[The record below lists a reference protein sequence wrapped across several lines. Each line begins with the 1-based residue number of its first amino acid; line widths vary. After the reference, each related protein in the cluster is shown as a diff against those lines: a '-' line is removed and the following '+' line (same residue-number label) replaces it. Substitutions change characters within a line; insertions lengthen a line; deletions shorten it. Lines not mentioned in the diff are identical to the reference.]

1 MPPARGV
8 ASRKITEICNWKG
21 EAFPHIKR
29 RSRERFIAMS
39 EINVQLNDSAPVQV
53 PSSTTV
59 AEALKKLDR
68 DLAKQA
74 LAARVNGREVDL
86 ASPIQAPENGDAVR
100 IEPVLPQTR
109 DGLDVL
115 RHSTAHLLAAA
126 VLDLFPG
133 TKLGIGPALLDD
145 PRYGFFYDV
154 IAPRPLT
161 EADLP
166 VIEKKMRDI
175 AKRNMSYRRDE
186 IPKAE
191 ALRIFNE
198 RDEPLKC
205 ELIDEKAG
213 ETVSVY
219 YIDGSPFLDFCLGP
233 HVPNTNRLKAF
244 KVLSLAGAYWKG
256 DAERPQMQRIYGT
269 AFFTQEELDGWL
281 KQREEAEKRDH
292 RRLGR
297 ELDLFSIQEQYGQGL
312 VFWHPK
318 GGIVRQQMEDY
329 LREELIRRNYSFVYT
344 PHIAKRE
351 LWQLSGHEQ
360 NYGDS
365 MFAPTTLE
373 ETEFRL
379 KPMNCP
385 FHIGIYKSQQRSYRD
400 LPQRYSEMGTVY
412 RAELSGTLHGL
423 MRVRGF
429 TVDDAHLFCTPEQ
442 IPREIDDCVDF
453 AYQVLKTF
461 GFDKIKFELSV
472 KGSDTSKNYFGL
484 EADWEKAEQALAAG
498 LDARGIKYD
507 RVEGEAAFYGPK
519 IDFKIEDAIGR
530 LWQLGTV
537 QWDFNLPERFELE
550 YIGEDNKPHRPVMV
564 HRALFGSIERF
575 FGVLIEHYAGAF
587 PMWLAPVQVAVLPI
601 TDRINKYAETVAQQL
616 RAAGLRVEV
625 NVRND
630 KIGAKIRDA
639 QLQKIPFMLVLGDRE
654 MEQSQVAVRE
664 RTKGDLGA
672 MSLNDFEQM
681 AQRLVKTRA
690 LANT

>member
-1 MPPARGV
+1 M
-8 ASRKITEICNWKG
+8 
-21 EAFPHIKR
+21 
-29 RSRERFIAMS
+29 MS
-39 EINVQLNDSAPVQV
+39 EINIHINDGPVAQVPAPV
-53 PSSTTV
+53 TV
-59 AEALKKLDR
+59 GEALKKLDR

-86 ASPIQAPENGDAVR
+86 AYSLQAQDNGDAVK
-100 IEPVLPQTR
+100 IEPVLPQTLA
-109 DGLDVL
+109 GLEVL

-133 TKLGIGPALLDD
+133 TKLGIGPALLED

-166 VIEKKMRDI
+166 VIEKRMRDM
-175 AKRNMSYRRDE
+175 AKRNLVYRRDE
-186 IPKAE
+186 ITKAE
-191 ALRIFNE
+191 ALRLFQE

-213 ETVSVY
+213 AVVSVY
-219 YIDGSPFLDFCLGP
+219 YIDGSPFIDFCLGP
-233 HVPNTNRLKAF
+233 HVPNTNRLRAF
-244 KVLSLAGAYWKG
+244 KLLSLAGAYWKG
-256 DAERPQMQRIYGT
+256 DATQPQMQRIYGT
-269 AFFTQEELDGWL
+269 AFFKPEELEAWI
-281 KQREEAEKRDH
+281 KQREEAERRDH

-312 VFWHPK
+312 IFWHPK
-318 GGIVRQQMEDY
+318 GGIIRQQMEDY
-329 LREELIRRNYSFVYT
+329 LREELIKRNYSFVYT

-351 LWQLSGHEQ
+351 LWQTSGHEQ
-360 NYGDS
+360 NYGDA

-400 LPQRYSEMGTVY
+400 LPQRYAEMGTVY

-442 IPREIDDCVDF
+442 IRREIDDCVDF

-472 KGSDTSKNYFGL
+472 KGSDTNKLYLGD
-484 EADWEKAEQALAAG
+484 EADWVRAEGALAAA
-498 LDARGIKYD
+498 LDERGIAYE
-507 RVEGEAAFYGPK
+507 RMEGEAAFYGPK

-537 QWDFNLPERFELE
+537 QWDFNLPERFDLE

-587 PMWLAPVQVAVLPI
+587 PLWLAPVQVAVLPI
-601 TDRINKYAETVAQQL
+601 TDRVNEYAESVSHAL
-616 RAAGLRVEV
+616 RAARLRVET
-625 NVRND
+625 NLRSD

-639 QLQKIPFMLVLGDRE
+639 QLQKVPFMLVLGDRE
-654 MEQSQVAVRE
+654 MQESKVAVRE
-664 RTKGDLGA
+664 RVKGDIGA
-672 MSLNDFEQM
+672 MPLDKFIGIASG
-681 AQRLVKTRA
+681 LVESRA
-690 LANT
+690 LTNN

>member
-1 MPPARGV
+1 
-8 ASRKITEICNWKG
+8 
-21 EAFPHIKR
+21 
-29 RSRERFIAMS
+29 MS
-39 EINVQLNDSAPVQV
+39 ELNVQLKDGPAAIVAGPI
-53 PSSTTV
+53 TV
-59 AEALKKLDR
+59 GEALKKLDR
-68 DLAKQA
+68 DVAKQA
-74 LAARVNGREVDL
+74 LAARIDGREVDL
-86 ASPIQAPENGDAVR
+86 AYTLQEQQNGEPVK
-100 IEPVLPQTR
+100 IEPVLPETR

-145 PRYGFFYDV
+145 PRYGYFYDV
-154 IAPRPLT
+154 IAPQPLT

-166 VIEKKMRDI
+166 VIEKRMRQI
-175 AKRNMSYRRDE
+175 ASRNLPYRRDE
-186 IPKAE
+186 ISKAE
-191 ALRIFNE
+191 ALRIFQE
-198 RDEPLKC
+198 RDEPLKR

-219 YIDGSPFLDFCLGP
+219 YIDNSPFIDFCLGP
-233 HVPNTNRLKAF
+233 HVPNTNKLRAF
-244 KVLSLAGAYWKG
+244 KLLSLAGAYWKG
-256 DAERPQMQRIYGT
+256 DATLPQMQRIYGT
-269 AFFTQEELDGWL
+269 AFFTQEELDAWL

-312 VFWHPK
+312 IFWHPK
-318 GGIVRQQMEDY
+318 GGIIRQQMEDY
-329 LREELIRRNYSFVYT
+329 LREELVRRNYSFVYT

-351 LWQLSGHEQ
+351 LWQISGHEQ
-360 NYGDS
+360 NYADS

-400 LPQRYSEMGTVY
+400 LPQRYAEMGTVY

-442 IPREIDDCVDF
+442 VRQEIDDCVDF

-461 GFDKIKFELSV
+461 GFEKIKFELSV
-472 KGSDTSKNYFGL
+472 KGSDTSKQWFGNEDDWVKAEAVLVAAL
-484 EADWEKAEQALAAG
+484 EARQ
-498 LDARGIKYD
+498 IKYE
-507 RVEGEAAFYGPK
+507 RIEGEAAFYGPK

-537 QWDFNLPERFELE
+537 QYDFNLPQRFELE
-550 YIGEDNKPHRPVMV
+550 YIAEDNKPHQPVMV

-587 PMWLAPVQVAVLPI
+587 PLWLAPVQVAVLPI
-601 TDRINKYAETVAQQL
+601 TDRINEYAQKVAAEL
-616 RAAGLRVEV
+616 KNAGLRVEA
-625 NVRND
+625 NLKSE

-639 QLQKIPFMLVLGDRE
+639 QMQKTPFMLVLGDRE
-654 MEQSQVAVRE
+654 MEQGNLAVRE
-664 RTKGDLGA
+664 RSQGDIGA
-672 MSLNDFEQM
+672 MSTTEFIEM
-681 AQRLVKTRA
+681 ARGLITTRA
-690 LANT
+690 LNNG